1 MEKITI
7 RPMQPQDLPKCAA
20 IEQYAPDPWTQEQL
34 QEELLFESAR
44 LFTAWMRETIVGLTA
59 FQLAADELTLNT
71 ITVSPKFR
79 QQGIANQLLGETL
92 ELLKQQGAVCCFLEV
107 RSQNIP
113 ARKLYQKLGFAEA
126 GTRRGFY
133 KNPSDDAI
141 VMNKML

>member
-1 MEKITI
+1 MEQIII
-7 RPMQPQDLPKCAA
+7 RPMQQEDLPECAA
-20 IEQYAPDPWTQEQL
+20 IEQYAPDPWTQKQM

-44 LFTAWMRETIVGLTA
+44 LFTAWMGETIVGLAA

-71 ITVSPKFR
+71 ITISPKFR
-79 QQGIANQLLGETL
+79 QQGIANQLLTQTL
-92 ELLKQQGAVCCFLEV
+92 EQLKQQGAVCCFLEV
-107 RSQNIP
+107 RSQNLP
-113 ARKLYQKLGFAEA
+113 ARRLYQKLGFAEA